1 MPGYDPSKLAAALKR
16 QARRVG
22 FDGVGVARAE
32 RLDDQA
38 RRLEAWLRD
47 GRHGGADGAM
57 AWMERHFDERVDPRV
72 LVPGARSVVSVFASY
87 FQPGRRPGEPR
98 TSPPEPLA
106 EGDRQPD
113 GTAPGGA
120 ALPAAKI
127 SRYAWGDDYHDVL
140 KDKLAELFDWL
151 DRQTGGAGGRA
162 FVDSAPVMDKAWAQ
176 RAGLGWQGKNTNL
189 LTTTHGSFVFL
200 GELITDVELAPDAPF
215 AADHCG
221 SCTRCLDACPTGAL
235 DAPYQIDATRCISY
249 WTIEHRG
256 PDLPE
261 PLAAEFGAWAFGCD
275 ICQDVCPWTKFS
287 QPTRDARFLPRPGVT
302 DTPAA
307 EWAEISLEAWR
318 ERFRRSPVKRTKV
331 EGFLRNMENAARNA
345 KASSKDR
352 PS

>member
-1 MPGYDPSKLAAALKR
+1 MPGYDPARLARQLKAE
-16 QARRVG
+16 ARRVG

-32 RLDDQA
+32 RLDAEA
-38 RRLEAWLRD
+38 RRLEAWLVA
-47 GRHGGADGAM
+47 GRHGGTDGAM
-57 AWMERHFDERVDPRV
+57 AWMEGHFDKRVDPRR

-98 TSPPEPLA
+98 APLA
-106 EGDRQPD
+106 DAAD
-113 GTAPGGA
+113 GSPRGSAPGPA
-120 ALPAAKI
+120 DAPRQSDAPAAKI

-151 DRQTGGAGGRA
+151 DRATGGAGGRA

-200 GELITDVELAPDAPF
+200 GELIVDVELAPDAPF
-215 AADHCG
+215 TADHCG

-235 DAPYQIDATRCISY
+235 DAPYQIDAERCVSY

-256 PDLPE
+256 PELPTE
-261 PLAAEFGAWAFGCD
+261 LAAEFGAWAFGCD
-275 ICQDVCPWTKFS
+275 VCQDVCPWTKFS

-307 EWAEISLEAWR
+307 EWAEVSLEAWR
-318 ERFRRSPVKRTKV
+318 ERFRRSPVKRTKY

-345 KASSKDR
+345 RRA
-352 PS
+352 